1 MDPIDRMAAWG
12 GAGLLVGMM
21 LLSLVALVT
30 ILTERPSENLS
41 RDVPGT
47 DTLRAPI
54 DNESKANNFADE
66 PTPVERQP
74 AVAGVEATPAPAP
87 RAGGPSPTPTRARL
101 SVELPTTPIG
111 ARVPNETPLSPTSS
125 ALPTTPGAAGS
136 PAVTPR
142 PTPTP
147 LPTPLSTPQDACLQ
161 AVSGIEINHNQ
172 VRIERG
178 SLVSYGAGLLV
189 LATADGA
196 VSLVITVD
204 TQVTGDLAV
213 ATQVRVEAQST
224 GNGKIIAKLVE
235 VLCPQG

>member
-1 MDPIDRMAAWG
+1 
-12 GAGLLVGMM
+12 
-21 LLSLVALVT
+21 
-30 ILTERPSENLS
+30 
-41 RDVPGT
+41 
-47 DTLRAPI
+47 
-54 DNESKANNFADE
+54 
-66 PTPVERQP
+66 
-74 AVAGVEATPAPAP
+74 
-87 RAGGPSPTPTRARL
+87 
-101 SVELPTTPIG
+101 
-111 ARVPNETPLSPTSS
+111 
-125 ALPTTPGAAGS
+125 LPTTPGAAGS

-147 LPTPLSTPQDACLQ
+147 LPTPLPTPRDACLQ

-178 SLVSYGAGLLV
+178 SLVSYGAGVLV
-189 LATADGA
+189 LATADGP

-235 VLCPQG
+235 VLCQHG